1 MCLKSSEYKA
11 LGAISVHGRPTES
24 TLLGIPHG
32 IPSPSVVIF
41 GIPNEVVEYLMCAQ
55 ATRLSDR
62 QLKAIKPKDK
72 DYVLSDGDGLQL
84 RVRRNG
90 STLWNFN
97 YRHPVT
103 KNRINMGLGTYPEL
117 SLAQARKKTVEAR
130 ELLAQ
135 GIDPKAQRNELE
147 QAKRAETEH
156 TFENVATAWFELKKD
171 SVTPAYAE
179 DIWRSLT
186 LHIFPS
192 MKSTPLSEVSAL
204 MVIELLRPLET
215 KGSLETVK
223 RLTQR
228 LNEIMT
234 YGVNSGMIFANP
246 LSGIRAVFKK
256 PKKQNMA
263 ALRPDELPELMVA
276 IANASIKKTT
286 RCLIEW
292 QLHTMTRPVEAAT
305 TCWADI
311 DLDKKT
317 WTIPAERMKK
327 RRAHVIPL
335 TDHALALLETI
346 KPYSGHREYVF
357 PADRDPRT
365 HCNSQTANMALKRM
379 GFEGRLVSHGMRS
392 MASTILNE
400 HGDWDAELIEVA
412 LAHVDKDEVRSAYNR
427 ADYIERRRPMMNWWS
442 DHIQQ
447 AATGSLS
454 VSAFQTTRGLKVVS
468 IR

>member
-1 MCLKSSEYKA
+1 
-11 LGAISVHGRPTES
+11 
-24 TLLGIPHG
+24 
-32 IPSPSVVIF
+32 
-41 GIPNEVVEYLMCAQ
+41 MCAQ
-55 ATRLSDR
+55 TTRLSDR
-62 QLKAIKPKDK
+62 QLKAIKPRDK
-72 DYVLSDGDGLQL
+72 DYVLTDGDGLQL
-84 RVRRNG
+84 RVRVNR
-90 STLWNFN
+90 SMQWNFN

-103 KNRINMGLGTYPEL
+103 KNRINMALGSYPEV

-135 GIDPKAQRNELE
+135 GIDPKAQRNELQE
-147 QAKRAETEH
+147 AKRAETEH

-186 LHIFPS
+186 LHVFPS
-192 MKSTPLSEVSAL
+192 MKSTPLSEVNAP
-204 MVIELLRPLET
+204 MVIKLLRPIEA

-223 RLTQR
+223 RVSQR

-256 PKKQNMA
+256 PKKENMA
-263 ALRPDELPELMVA
+263 ALPADELPELMME
-276 IANASIKKTT
+276 IANASIKRTT

-292 QLHTMTRPVEAAT
+292 QLHTMTRPSEAAT
-305 TCWADI
+305 TRWADI
-311 DLDKKT
+311 DFDKRL
-317 WTIPAERMKK
+317 WTIPPERMKK
-327 RRAHVIPL
+327 RRPHTIPL
-335 TDHALALLETI
+335 TEHALSLLETL
-346 KPYSGHREYVF
+346 KPHSAHREYVF
-357 PADRDPRT
+357 PSDRNPRT
-365 HCNSQTANMALKRM
+365 HANSQTANMALKRM
-379 GFEGRLVSHGMRS
+379 GFQDRLVSHGMRS

-400 HGDWDAELIEVA
+400 HGWDPELIEVA

-427 ADYIERRRPMMNWWS
+427 ADYIERRRPMMAWWS
-442 DHIQQ
+442 EHIQK

-454 VSAFQTTRGLKVVS
+454 ASAINQTRNRNVVP

>member
-1 MCLKSSEYKA
+1 MGS
-11 LGAISVHGRPTES
+11 
-24 TLLGIPHG
+24 
-32 IPSPSVVIF
+32 
-41 GIPNEVVEYLMCAQ
+41 Q
-55 ATRLSDR
+55 ATHLSDVKV
-62 QLKAIKPKDK
+62 KAAKPKEK
-72 DYVLSDGDGLQL
+72 DYILTDGNGLQM
-84 RVRRNG
+84 RVRSNG
-90 STLWNFN
+90 SKLWNFN
-97 YRHPVT
+97 YIQPVT
-103 KNRINMGLGTYPEL
+103 KKRVNMGLGTFPEV
-117 SLAQARKKTVEAR
+117 SLALARKRTVEAR
-130 ELLAQ
+130 GLVAQ
-135 GIDPKAQRNELE
+135 GLDPKEKRDAERH
-147 QAKRAETEH
+147 AKKAATEH
-156 TFENVATAWFELKKD
+156 TFENISAAWFELKKD

-186 LHIFPS
+186 LHVFPDLAT
-192 MKSTPLSEVSAL
+192 TPISAITAPK
-204 MVIELLRPLET
+204 VINLLRPLET

-234 YGVNSGMIFANP
+234 YGVNSGLIHANP
-246 LSGIRAVFKK
+246 LSGIRSVFKK
-256 PKKQNMA
+256 PKKKNMA
-263 ALRPDELPELMVA
+263 SLTPDELKELMVT
-276 IANASIKKTT
+276 IANASIKRTT

-292 QLHTMTRPVEAAT
+292 QLHTMTRPAEAAT
-305 TCWADI
+305 SRWADI
-311 DLDKKT
+311 DFEKKI

-327 RRAHVIPL
+327 RRIHIIPL
-335 TDHALALLETI
+335 TEQALALLEAI

-400 HGDWDAELIEVA
+400 HGWDPELIEVA

-427 ADYIERRRPMMNWWS
+427 ADYIERRRPMMAWWS
-442 DHIQQ
+442 EHIQE

-454 VSAFQTTRGLKVVS
+454 ASAIKETRDRKVVS

>member
-1 MCLKSSEYKA
+1 
-11 LGAISVHGRPTES
+11 
-24 TLLGIPHG
+24 
-32 IPSPSVVIF
+32 
-41 GIPNEVVEYLMCAQ
+41 MCAQ
-55 ATRLSDR
+55 TTRLSDR
-62 QLKAIKPKDK
+62 QLKAVKPKDK
-72 DYVLSDGDGLQL
+72 DYVLTDGDGLQL
-84 RVRRNG
+84 RVRVNR
-90 STLWNFN
+90 SMQWNFN

-103 KNRINMGLGTYPEL
+103 KNRINMALGSYPEV
-117 SLAQARKKTVEAR
+117 SLAQARKKTIEAR

-135 GIDPKAQRNELE
+135 GIDPKAQRTELLE
-147 QAKRAETEH
+147 AKRAETEH

-186 LHIFPS
+186 LHVFPT
-192 MKSTPLSEVSAL
+192 MRSTPLSEVNAP
-204 MVIELLRPLET
+204 MVIKLLRPIEA

-223 RLTQR
+223 RVSQR

-256 PKKQNMA
+256 PKKESMA
-263 ALRPDELPELMVA
+263 ALAPDELPELMME
-276 IANASIKKTT
+276 IANASIKRTT

-292 QLHTMTRPVEAAT
+292 QLHTMTRPSEAAT
-305 TCWADI
+305 TRWSDI
-311 DLDKKT
+311 DFDKRI

-327 RRAHVIPL
+327 RRSHIIPL
-335 TDHALALLETI
+335 TEHALSLLETL
-346 KPYSGHREYVF
+346 KSHSGHREYVF
-357 PADRDPRT
+357 PSDRNPRT
-365 HCNSQTANMALKRM
+365 HANSQTANMALKRM
-379 GFEGRLVSHGMRS
+379 GFQDRLVSHGMRS

-400 HGDWDAELIEVA
+400 HGWDPELIEVA

-427 ADYIERRRPMMNWWS
+427 ADYIERRRPMMAWWS
-442 DHIQQ
+442 EHIQK

-454 VSAFQTTRGLKVVS
+454 ASAINQIRDHNVVS

>member
-1 MCLKSSEYKA
+1 MCPY
-11 LGAISVHGRPTES
+11 T
-24 TLLGIPHG
+24 
-32 IPSPSVVIF
+32 
-41 GIPNEVVEYLMCAQ
+41 
-55 ATRLSDR
+55 TRLSDR
-62 QLKAIKPKDK
+62 QLKAIKSTDK
-72 DYVLSDGDGLQL
+72 DYVLTDGDGLQL
-84 RVRRNG
+84 RVRVNR
-90 STLWNFN
+90 SMQWNFN
-97 YRHPVT
+97 YRHPLT
-103 KNRINMGLGTYPEL
+103 KNRINMALGPYPDL
-117 SLAQARKKTVEAR
+117 SLANARKKAIEAR

-135 GIDPKAQRNELE
+135 GIDPKAHRDEVKQIKL
-147 QAKRAETEH
+147 AETEH
-156 TFENVATAWFELKKD
+156 TFEKVASAWFELKKD
-171 SVTPAYAE
+171 SVTPDYAE

-186 LHIFPS
+186 LHVFPS
-192 MKSTPLSEVSAL
+192 LKATALSDISAP
-204 MVIELLRPLET
+204 MIIKLLRPLEA

-223 RLTQR
+223 RLSQR

-256 PKKQNMA
+256 PKKQHMP
-263 ALRPDELPELMVA
+263 ALRPEELPELMVA
-276 IANASIKKTT
+276 IANASIKRTT

-292 QLHTMTRPVEAAT
+292 QLHTMTRPAEAAT

-311 DLDKKT
+311 DLDKKI

-335 TDHALALLETI
+335 TEHALALLKTI
-346 KPYSGHREYVF
+346 KPYSGHREHVF
-357 PADRDPRT
+357 PADRNPRT

-400 HGDWDAELIEVA
+400 HGWDAELIEVA

-427 ADYIERRRPMMNWWS
+427 ADYIERRRPMMAWWS
-442 DHIQQ
+442 EHIQQ

-454 VSAFQTTRGLKVVS
+454 VSAAQTARGFNLVS
-468 IR
+468 MR